1 MKGVKV
7 IFSNISISV
16 FILMMFVCGSMFG
29 FVETFLFVY
38 LKEDLNAPIYLL
50 GLTITTG
57 ALVSIPF
64 LFFSD
69 YLVEKIRVENLFILA
84 LAMYGVR
91 YIGYSYITCPW
102 FAFPF

>member
-1 MKGVKV
+1 M

-38 LKEDLNAPIYLL
+38 LKVRILQVIFTTDIHSHQEDLNAPIYLL

-64 LFFSD
+64 LYYSD
-69 YLVEKIRVENLFILA
+69 ILVDKFGVVNVFILA
-84 LAMYGVR
+84 LLMYGVR
-91 YIGYSYITCPW
+91 CVSH
-102 FAFPF
+102 

>member
-1 MKGVKV
+1 
-7 IFSNISISV
+7 
-16 FILMMFVCGSMFG
+16 MMFVCGSMFG

-64 LFFSD
+64 LYYSD
-69 YLVEKIRVENLFILA
+69 MIVDKFGVVNVFILA
-84 LAMYGVR
+84 LVMYGVR
-91 YIGYSYITCPW
+91 YV
-102 FAFPF
+102 

>member
-1 MKGVKV
+1 
-7 IFSNISISV
+7 
-16 FILMMFVCGSMFG
+16 MMFVCGSMFG

-64 LFFSD
+64 LYYSD
-69 YLVEKIRVENLFILA
+69 MIVDKFGVVNVFILV
-84 LAMYGVR
+84 LVMYGVR
-91 YIGYSYITCPW
+91 YYRAVESTQYIFTLPDML
-102 FAFPF
+102 ATL

>member
-1 MKGVKV
+1 
-7 IFSNISISV
+7 
-16 FILMMFVCGSMFG
+16 MMFVCGSMFG

-64 LFFSD
+64 LYYSD
-69 YLVEKIRVENLFILA
+69 MIVDKFGVVNVFILV
-84 LAMYGVR
+84 LVMYGVK
-91 YIGYSYITCPW
+91 YV
-102 FAFPF
+102 

>member
-1 MKGVKV
+1 
-7 IFSNISISV
+7 
-16 FILMMFVCGSMFG
+16 MMFVCGSMFG

-64 LFFSD
+64 LYYSD
-69 YLVEKIRVENLFILA
+69 MIVDKFGVVNVFILV
-84 LAMYGVR
+84 LVMYGVR
-91 YIGYSYITCPW
+91 YYRAVAELSPSPSPTPTGG
-102 FAFPF
+102 